1 MKQTK
6 FFLFFV
12 LFSFCVTAQNRPGVD
27 YFPQIGFFDFIV
39 NYSDLILSE
48 SGLTELK
55 NFQD

>member
-1 MKQTK
+1 MKK
-6 FFLFFV
+6 LIILLIIIV
-12 LFSFCVTAQNRPGVD
+12 SVSYGQNTGVPGKD
-27 YFPQIGFFDFIV
+27 FFPQIGFFDFIV

>member
-1 MKQTK
+1 MRHARYY
-6 FFLFFV
+6 LIFV
-12 LFSFCVTAQNRPGVD
+12 LVSFCAFAQNRPGVD

-39 NYSDLILSE
+39 NYSGLLLSE

>member
-1 MKQTK
+1 MILL
-6 FFLFFV
+6 FILISELFFP
-12 LFSFCVTAQNRPGVD
+12 QGRPVPGID